1 MEIAAVVLS
10 VGLLVFLAHLFAA
23 LFETTRVP
31 DVLPL
36 VVLGVVVG
44 PVLGLITPH
53 AFGKVGGIFST
64 ISLVVILFEGG
75 LGIKLST
82 LTGSLAPGLRLTLW
96 NFGSTVAAT
105 TAVGWLVFGMPPS
118 SSAML
123 GAILGGTSSAVVIP
137 MIGKLPLS
145 ERARTALF
153 LESSL
158 SDVLCI
164 VGTLTLMQALKF
176 DQLQP
181 SLMVGQIMS
190 TLLLAALIGVG
201 GAIFWSAIL
210 DRVRQ
215 LENGVFTTPAFAFVL
230 YGIAELLGYSGAISA
245 LAFGIGLGN
254 IQSFENRALKSLA
267 SFRPITINEAER
279 AFYRELVF
287 LLKTFFFV
295 YIGLSIRL
303 SDVALVATGLGISSM
318 LFALRVPVV
327 RASLGRATPRFDAR
341 VAAALVPKGL
351 AAAVLASL
359 PLQAGLPYGAII
371 QDVVYAVVLFS
382 IVTAAVLVFLL
393 EKRVVEWPY
402 PRAFADYGSV
412 EAKDLEDEV
421 RESEKTAA

>member
-1 MEIAAVVLS
+1 MEIAAVVLA

-36 VVLGVVVG
+36 VVLGVVLG

-75 LGIKLST
+75 LGIKLAT

-96 NFGSTVAAT
+96 NFAATVVST
-105 TAVGWLVFGMPPS
+105 TAVGSLVLNMSPMA
-118 SSAML
+118 SAML
-123 GAILGGTSSAVVIP
+123 GAIIGGTSSAVVIP
-137 MIGKLPLS
+137 LIAKLPLAEKS
-145 ERARTALF
+145 RTALF

-164 VGTLTLMQALKF
+164 VGTLTLLQAIRLE
-176 DQLQP
+176 QLQP

-190 TLLLAALIGVG
+190 TLILAGVIGIA
-201 GAIFWSAIL
+201 GAVFWSTIL
-210 DRVRQ
+210 DRVRH

-230 YGIAELLGYSGAISA
+230 FGLAELLGYSGAIAA

-254 IQSFENRALKSLA
+254 IESLQSSALRRLA
-267 SFRPITINEAER
+267 TFRPITINAAER
-279 AFYRELVF
+279 AFYAELVF

-303 SDVALVATGLGISSM
+303 SDLTLVATGLGLSCM

-327 RASLGRATPRFDAR
+327 RISLGRSTPRFDAR
-341 VAAALVPKGL
+341 IAAALVPKGL
-351 AAAVLASL
+351 AAAVLATM
-359 PLQAGLPYGAII
+359 PLQAGLAYGAVI

-382 IVTAAVLVFLL
+382 IVTTSLLTFLL
-393 EKRVVEWPY
+393 EKRIVEWPY
-402 PRAFADYGSV
+402 PGAFSDYSQKTVAQV
-412 EAKDLEDEV
+412 EAIPAG
-421 RESEKTAA
+421 RE